1 MKKQLSIF
9 AVFLVVSFTMNA
21 QASGKTF
28 TKSFNLDGKSTLV
41 LEVPGT
47 VEIKTWDTPTI
58 RIEISAGLASGNS
71 AMLNELANVG
81 RYNLVAKP
89 NGESLQIQM
98 PNMQKQV
105 RVKGE
110 VLKEV
115 LSFVAYVPKNV
126 KIQTVN
132 TQTLLASS
140 GQ

>member
-47 VEIKTWDTPTI
+47 VEIKTWDTSTI